1 MKKVAVCF
9 IALFL
14 SVITAT
20 AQKSA
25 EDYYNDGMKYAQRGN
40 YKEAIGYFDMAIRL
54 KDNDYFSMFNRGIAK
69 SKLNN
74 YAEAIAD
81 FKLVLTFKPD
91 YTKAYIAIGNCYKR
105 LTHFDTA
112 VNFYSNAL
120 EFEADNSEALY
131 HRAHVYES
139 MNMFDSAAGDFLEL
153 VEMGVDVGDKG
164 KYYSD
169 TAKNRPKP
177 NSITKLTQTS
187 ADATYGFTA
196 KNPIKVGTGKK
207 GGFGNVRDYLNLL
220 RDSKKKPIKY
230 SRVQAC
236 CPYKPKGFA
245 GNVNV
250 EEYNITYTD
259 ETGAEVTKKLYL
271 TYYEYE
277 EPKVPV
283 GLVAAK

>member
-1 MKKVAVCF
+1 MKRAALF
-9 IALFL
+9 TIALLL
-14 SVITAT
+14 SIGAF
-20 AQKSA
+20 AQRSA

-54 KDNDYFSMFNRGIAK
+54 KADDYFSMFNRGIAK
-69 SKLNN
+69 SKLGN
-74 YAEAIAD
+74 YTEALAD

-91 YTKAYIAIGNCYKR
+91 YVKAYNAIGSCYKR
-105 LTHFDTA
+105 LTHYDTA
-112 VNFYSNAL
+112 VNYYSNAL
-120 EFEADNSEALY
+120 EFEASNSEALY
-131 HRAHVYES
+131 HRAHMYES
-139 MNMFDSAAGDFLEL
+139 MNMFDSAASDFLEL

-169 TAKNRPKP
+169 TAKNRPKL
-177 NSITKLTQTS
+177 NTITKLTQTS
-187 ADATYGFTA
+187 TDVTYGFTP

-245 GNVNV
+245 GNVFD
-250 EEYNITYTD
+250 EEYNITYVD
-259 ETGAEVTKKLYL
+259 ETGIEVTKKLYL

-277 EPKVPV
+277 EPKIPM
-283 GLVAAK
+283 GLATGK